1 MPREGHLDHV
11 IYIFLFSYSKAC
23 HNLRI
28 VLDLTYPDIVNMNDF
43 KHYICKQFYGN
54 GKELMPSNTP
64 RLIEEEFI
72 IQAFVDADF
81 AGDNLT
87 RRSRS
92 SFLVMLNNIALLS
105 FSKKQSSMETSSFG
119 RKFVAIRQCCEYLK
133 GLQYELRMMGIPV
146 NNPCFIYGDYQ
157 LVLQNTTVP
166 DLMLKKKTAY
176 VLRHLICEGVSADE
190 WRTLDINNK
199 FNQSDIFI
207 KNLPAGENRYRK
219 VRIVLFDI
227 NL

>member
-119 RKFVAIRQCCEYLK
+119 RKFVVEEDIGCLPLSCFSAKAANFMRVRDFQGLK
-133 GLQYELRMMGIPV
+133 PRL
-146 NNPCFIYGDYQ
+146 
-157 LVLQNTTVP
+157 
-166 DLMLKKKTAY
+166 
-176 VLRHLICEGVSADE
+176 
-190 WRTLDINNK
+190 
-199 FNQSDIFI
+199 
-207 KNLPAGENRYRK
+207 
-219 VRIVLFDI
+219 
-227 NL
+227 